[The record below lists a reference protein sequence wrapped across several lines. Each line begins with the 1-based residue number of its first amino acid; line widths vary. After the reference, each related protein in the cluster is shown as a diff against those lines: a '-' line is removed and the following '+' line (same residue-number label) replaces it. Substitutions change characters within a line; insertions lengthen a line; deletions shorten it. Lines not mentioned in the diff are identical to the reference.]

1 MTDAGHFL
9 HVRHPI
15 KRNTKSKKPS
25 QRRHNIKQETPLLQY
40 VGLKIFYTSRSRQ
53 LIEDM
58 YHVGLSVSYGLVLE
72 LIKMFYEELR
82 QSYIE
87 HNCFFPRILRKF
99 LFTVWLKDNID
110 VNPKANFNKPS
121 YHGTSSSIIQF
132 RNDKEEGTNFLN
144 VPFSNSVTY
153 ESKKL
158 APLPSEYTSVKK
170 MYPVKFDSDLW
181 APVAPEF
188 KLPIEFS
195 SCDLAINDELK
206 WLENCAEIETELDYI
221 YLKGWTSHHVSKKC
235 GILSTPGINTL
246 LPLHRDKVNTFNMQS
261 HLMNLNAKWTEIL
274 NPDQTPVDVSDQ
286 PVHALTKELQLRFP
300 ESYSKY
306 FPIFGQL
313 YIEQCLLVIYGQL
326 IKGSGLFEI
335 LTENRFSMICSC

>member
-110 VNPKANFNKPS
+110 VNPKANFNKSS

-132 RNDKEEGTNFLN
+132 RNDFLN

-153 ESKKL
+153 EH

-170 MYPVKFDSDLW
+170 IYPVKFYSDL
-181 APVAPEF
+181 
-188 KLPIEFS
+188 
-195 SCDLAINDELK
+195 
-206 WLENCAEIETELDYI
+206 
-221 YLKGWTSHHVSKKC
+221 
-235 GILSTPGINTL
+235 
-246 LPLHRDKVNTFNMQS
+246 
-261 HLMNLNAKWTEIL
+261 
-274 NPDQTPVDVSDQ
+274 
-286 PVHALTKELQLRFP
+286 
-300 ESYSKY
+300 
-306 FPIFGQL
+306 
-313 YIEQCLLVIYGQL
+313 
-326 IKGSGLFEI
+326 
-335 LTENRFSMICSC
+335 